1 MSSNDDS
8 QDRVREYYAQFGER
22 EWLRLCNAEDGAIE
36 FAVTCHALAT
46 HLPKSGRILDIGGGP
61 GRYTIWLA
69 RRGYRVVLADL
80 SPNLLDI
87 AREKIAG
94 AGVGSTVESI
104 GVADA
109 RDLKQWSGDSFD
121 AVISLGP
128 FYHLPE
134 SHDRRSATAEM
145 VRVLRPGGLAFVALM
160 PRYSFLRRTIA
171 VRDERRHLLQPE
183 WLRQLTDRGY
193 FENDVAGRFN
203 YGFGVRPAEIIP
215 FFDEFGIEPVT
226 LLAAE
231 SLSIGIQG
239 PLADL
244 SATDP
249 DSYAVALT
257 LMIEAASDP
266 SIHGLSNHLIYVG
279 RRR

>member
-1 MSSNDDS
+1 
-8 QDRVREYYAQFGER
+8 
-22 EWLRLCNAEDGAIE
+22 
-36 FAVTCHALAT
+36 
-46 HLPKSGRILDIGGGP
+46 
-61 GRYTIWLA
+61 
-69 RRGYRVVLADL
+69 
-80 SPNLLDI
+80 
-87 AREKIAG
+87 
-94 AGVGSTVESI
+94 
-104 GVADA
+104 
-109 RDLKQWSGDSFD
+109 
-121 AVISLGP
+121 
-128 FYHLPE
+128 
-134 SHDRRSATAEM
+134 
-145 VRVLRPGGLAFVALM
+145 M

-183 WLRQLTDRGY
+183 WLNQLTERGY

-203 YGFGVRPAEIIP
+203 YGFGVRPAEVIP
-215 FFDEFGIEPVT
+215 FFDAFGIEPVT

-249 DSYAVALT
+249 DAYAVALN

-266 SIHGLSNHLIYVG
+266 SIQGLSNHLIYVG